1 MKKFQ
6 TVKMQTH
13 QLPMQLVQDNHL
25 SEREYTI
32 QFIDST
38 QEGKTE
44 LFGIALCGTGRY
56 IMTAPENELD
66 LLDAFNIAKSMLW
79 PKAVVTLRADA
90 RDYGKSMT
98 FNRFA

>member
-6 TVKMQTH
+6 KVKFNTH
-13 QLPMQLVQDNHL
+13 ELPMQLVQDNNL
-25 SEREYTI
+25 SEREYEI

-56 IMTAPENELD
+56 IMSTPENELD
-66 LLDAFNIAKSMLW
+66 LLDLFDVAKGMLK
-79 PKAVVTLRADA
+79 PVARAVRQDEA
-90 RDYGKSMT
+90 RDYGKSAT

>member
-56 IMTAPENELD
+56 VMTTAENEAD
-66 LLDAFNIAKSMLW
+66 LLALFEVAKGMIK
-79 PKAVVTLRADA
+79 PAARAVRQDEA
-90 RDYGKSMT
+90 RDYGKSVT

>member
-6 TVKMQTH
+6 KVKFNTH
-13 QLPMQLVQDNHL
+13 ELPMQLVQDNNL
-25 SEREYTI
+25 SELEYEI

-56 IMTAPENELD
+56 IMTTPENEAD
-66 LLDAFNIAKSMLW
+66 LLGLFEVAKGLL
-79 PKAVVTLRADA
+79 KTTVRAVRQEAA
-90 RDYGKSMT
+90 RDYGKSVT

>member
-13 QLPMQLVQDNHL
+13 QLPMQLVKDNQL

-56 IMTAPENELD
+56 IMTTPENETD
-66 LLDAFNIAKSMLW
+66 LLDLFDLAKGMIKSTTR
-79 PKAVVTLRADA
+79 AVRQDEA
-90 RDYGKSMT
+90 RDYGKSVT

>member
-44 LFGIALCGTGRY
+44 LFGIALCGTGLY
-56 IMTAPENELD
+56 MMATPENELD
-66 LLDAFNIAKSMLW
+66 LLELFDVAKGMLR
-79 PKAVVTLRADA
+79 PAARTARQIEA
-90 RDYGKSMT
+90 RDYGKSVT

>member
-56 IMTAPENELD
+56 IMSKPENELD
-66 LLDAFNIAKSMLW
+66 LLDLFDVAKGMLK
-79 PKAVVTLRADA
+79 PTPRAVRHDEA
-90 RDYGKSMT
+90 RDYGKSAT

>member
-6 TVKMQTH
+6 TVKMQTN

-44 LFGIALCGTGRY
+44 LFGIALCGIGRY
-56 IMTAPENELD
+56 IMTTPENELD
-66 LLDAFNIAKSMLW
+66 LLDLFDVAKGILK
-79 PKAVVTLRADA
+79 PVARAVRQDEA
-90 RDYGKSMT
+90 RDYGKSAT

>member
-6 TVKMQTH
+6 KVKLNTH
-13 QLPMQLVQDNHL
+13 ELPMQLVQDNHL
-25 SEREYTI
+25 SEREYEI

-56 IMTAPENELD
+56 IMTTPENEAD
-66 LLDAFNIAKSMLW
+66 LLAMFFVVKGMFKATTKS
-79 PKAVVTLRADA
+79 VRQDEA
-90 RDYGKSMT
+90 RDYGKSVT

>member
-1 MKKFQ
+1 
-6 TVKMQTH
+6 MQTH
-13 QLPMQLVQDNHL
+13 QIPMQLVQDNHL

-56 IMTAPENELD
+56 IMTTPENEAD
-66 LLDAFNIAKSMLW
+66 LLALFDSAFDMLRPAPKTAREIAFI
-79 PKAVVTLRADA
+79 
-90 RDYGKSMT
+90 DYGKSVT

>member
-6 TVKMQTH
+6 KVKLNTH
-13 QLPMQLVQDNHL
+13 ELPMQLVQDNNL
-25 SEREYTI
+25 SEREYEI

-56 IMTAPENELD
+56 IMTTPENEAD
-66 LLDAFNIAKSMLW
+66 LLAMFFVAKGMFKATT
-79 PKAVVTLRADA
+79 KAVRHEEA
-90 RDYGKSMT
+90 RDYGKSAT

>member
-56 IMTAPENELD
+56 IMTTPENEAD
-66 LLDAFNIAKSMLW
+66 LLAMFDSAIDMLRPLPKTAREIAF
-79 PKAVVTLRADA
+79 
-90 RDYGKSMT
+90 RDYGKSVT